1 MRENSLG
8 TSNRAA
14 VGRIVKASGLVLL
27 VVAGALSWTSRHTTA
42 QQTDDPL
49 AAILSVDDSALTE
62 EDDFFGVKGLD
73 LRSHGRQMAD
83 TVRRSVQAGQLTL
96 GTTSN
101 SAGLSSENRRE
112 DGDHGP
118 DNVQTFPGT
127 RPFEESTQSETSV
140 ASVGRDVVVGYNSS
154 AGEPIV
160 RIGTGLFAT
169 HIFLSGFST
178 SHDGGRTW
186 ASGFVPP
193 PVGSL
198 LTFGD
203 PSVGVDRRGNFYYA
217 GLGGDAVGNSVI
229 MVNKSTTRGSSWG
242 PGVIAATD
250 NGADKDWLAIGP
262 DPFTPG
268 RDNLYVTWTR
278 FSATGSEAMLSRSI
292 DGGATWTTK
301 SIFKPVG
308 TAILSSQ
315 IQFTNPVVDQSN
327 GRLYVPLLHFTNID
341 ADLVRVLVSDDGGG
355 TFHFLAFNAPGAVD
369 AFGYPVVTPGE
380 FTDCGA
386 NNGGLRN
393 VLHQGPNL
401 GGGRFGLARYRFA
414 TRLITQPATAVFRGR
429 LFIAINASTSPIFG
443 DPSSGSEIRL
453 LASFDGGSHWAP
465 ALTVA
470 RSTARDPQHV
480 HPAIALKDEGH
491 GVTVGYYVQQ
501 HDTRLRTDVASI
513 SVDDGRLE
521 VEERRHLS
529 DATFDLTPSNNP
541 LPIAGNP
548 FFTTNYDRT
557 IRACYNIGE
566 YMSIQAAR
574 GGDDDGEEGGTIG
587 AWGDNRRT
595 WIGPPTSIF
604 PGPHAQADVF
614 FSGRARRNDSETD
627 R

>member
-14 VGRIVKASGLVLL
+14 VGRIVKASGLALL
-27 VVAGALSWTSRHTTA
+27 VVAGALTWTSRHTAA

-83 TVRRSVQAGQLTL
+83 TVRHSVQAGQLTL

-118 DNVQTFPGT
+118 DNVQVNDPALDNIQTFPGT

-341 ADLVRVLVSDDGGG
+341 ADLVRVLVSRRGNSRI
-355 TFHFLAFNAPGAVD
+355 A
-369 AFGYPVVTPGE
+369 
-380 FTDCGA
+380 
-386 NNGGLRN
+386 
-393 VLHQGPNL
+393 
-401 GGGRFGLARYRFA
+401 AR
-414 TRLITQPATAVFRGR
+414 TTAVFATCCTRAPIWAAGASAWHATVLRRG
-429 LFIAINASTSPIFG
+429 
-443 DPSSGSEIRL
+443 
-453 LASFDGGSHWAP
+453 
-465 ALTVA
+465 
-470 RSTARDPQHV
+470 
-480 HPAIALKDEGH
+480 
-491 GVTVGYYVQQ
+491 
-501 HDTRLRTDVASI
+501 
-513 SVDDGRLE
+513 
-521 VEERRHLS
+521 
-529 DATFDLTPSNNP
+529 
-541 LPIAGNP
+541 
-548 FFTTNYDRT
+548 
-557 IRACYNIGE
+557 
-566 YMSIQAAR
+566 
-574 GGDDDGEEGGTIG
+574 
-587 AWGDNRRT
+587 
-595 WIGPPTSIF
+595 
-604 PGPHAQADVF
+604 
-614 FSGRARRNDSETD
+614 
-627 R
+627 